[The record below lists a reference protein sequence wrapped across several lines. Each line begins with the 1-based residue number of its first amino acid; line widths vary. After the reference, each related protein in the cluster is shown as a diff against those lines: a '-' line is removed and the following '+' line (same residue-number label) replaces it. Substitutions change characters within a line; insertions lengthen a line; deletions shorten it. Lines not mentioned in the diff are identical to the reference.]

1 MSGDKKPD
9 IRQLSKEELLNW
21 FHSQDEKPFRAQ
33 QVYEWLW
40 HKGVR
45 SFSSM
50 TNLNVPLRNLL
61 ADSFTFDVLEPGPFA
76 ESKDGTRKVIF
87 RSADGKAIEGVLIPS
102 QGRTTACISSQA
114 GCPLGCTFCATG
126 KLGFKRNLSSG
137 EIFDQVMFLNQ
148 LSVEKHGTSLS
159 NIVYMGMG
167 EPLLNYEQVIGS
179 LDRITAPD
187 GLGMSP
193 QRITLSSVGIP
204 KMIRQLA
211 DDRVKVHFALS
222 LHAAT
227 NEKRDKIIPV
237 NRKYPLEMITEA
249 LKYYHKTTGKR
260 ITIEYVMLGGFNDTE
275 RDASDLA
282 RFCKSFPVKVNLIE
296 YNPGGSELFER
307 SSENRVK
314 QFADT
319 LEKKNMVV
327 NIRKS
332 RGKDIDAACGQLAL
346 KTQEPVARI

>member
-1 MSGDKKPD
+1 MSGDPKPD
-9 IRQLSKEELLNW
+9 IRQRTKEELLNW
-21 FHSQDEKPFRAQ
+21 FRSQNEKPFRANQ
-33 QVYEWLW
+33 AYEWLW
-40 HKGVR
+40 QKGVR
-45 SFSSM
+45 SFRSM
-50 TNLNVPLRNLL
+50 TNLNVSLRDRLE
-61 ADSFTFDVLEPGPFA
+61 ASYTFHTLEPGPFA
-76 ESKDGTRKVIF
+76 ESKDGTLKIIF
-87 RSADGKAIEGVLIPS
+87 RSADEKAVEGVLIPS

-126 KLGFKRNLSSG
+126 KLGFTRNLTAG
-137 EIFDQVMFLNQ
+137 EIFDQVVILNQ
-148 LSVEKHGTSLS
+148 LSVEKHETPLS

-167 EPLLNYEQVIGS
+167 EPLLNYASVIGS
-179 LDRITAPD
+179 LDRLTAPD

-204 KMIRQLA
+204 GMIRQLA
-211 DDRVKVHFALS
+211 DDGVKVHFALS

-249 LKYYHKTTGKR
+249 LKYYHKTTGRR
-260 ITIEYVMLGGFNDTE
+260 ITIEYIMLGGFNDTE

-307 SSENRVK
+307 SSENRIK
-314 QFADT
+314 QFADA
-319 LEKKNMVV
+319 LGKKNMVV

-346 KTQEPVARI
+346 KAQGPVSKS